1 MAAVL
6 ITDTQNYIGTA
17 AERAG
22 LTTTAVKAGATFF
35 ETDTQLIYV
44 WTGAAWTTT

>member
-6 ITDTQNYIGTA
+6 ITNTQNYIGTA

-22 LTTTAVKAGATFF
+22 LATGSLKAGSTFF
-35 ETDTQLIYV
+35 ETDTQLIYA
-44 WTGAAWTTT
+44 WTGSAWTTT